1 MLKKDNNKDLSDARM
16 IANRLNDLLHDDAY
30 YRLQLNKELF
40 SEIDP
45 MKWSENVYTRCQ
57 LAEALCRKLG
67 GIM

>member
-1 MLKKDNNKDLSDARM
+1 MLKNENSKELSDARM

-30 YRLQLNKELF
+30 HRLQLNKEM
-40 SEIDP
+40 SYEIDP

-67 GIM
+67 RLI